1 MNESRTHPLI
11 TIIVPIYRVEQY
23 LDRCVKSLVNQTYTK
38 IEILLVDDGSP
49 DSCPMLCEEWGKRD
63 TRIKV
68 LHKENGGLSDARNY
82 GIVHAKGEYV
92 SFVDS
97 DDYVSTN
104 YIKYLYG
111 LIEKTGADTSC
122 CILKTVTSGDEKFV
136 QEIGRAHV

>member
-1 MNESRTHPLI
+1 
-11 TIIVPIYRVEQY
+11 
-23 LDRCVKSLVNQTYTK
+23 
-38 IEILLVDDGSP
+38 
-49 DSCPMLCEEWGKRD
+49 MLCEEWGKRD

-122 CILKTVTSGDEKFV
+122 CILCQLGL
-136 QEIGRAHV
+136 

>member
-82 GIVHAKGEYV
+82 GIVHAKENMFLLWIQMIMYQLII
-92 SFVDS
+92 S
-97 DDYVSTN
+97 ST
-104 YIKYLYG
+104 YM
-111 LIEKTGADTSC
+111 
-122 CILKTVTSGDEKFV
+122 V
-136 QEIGRAHV
+136 

>member
-68 LHKENGGLSDARNY
+68 LHKENGLKMRKANILHLWIQMIMYQLIIS
-82 GIVHAKGEYV
+82 
-92 SFVDS
+92 
-97 DDYVSTN
+97 ST
-104 YIKYLYG
+104 YM
-111 LIEKTGADTSC
+111 
-122 CILKTVTSGDEKFV
+122 V
-136 QEIGRAHV
+136 

>member
-68 LHKENGGLSDARNY
+68 LHKENGGLSDARNF
-82 GIVHAKGEYV
+82 GIVHANENMFLLWIQMIMYQLII
-92 SFVDS
+92 S
-97 DDYVSTN
+97 ST
-104 YIKYLYG
+104 YM
-111 LIEKTGADTSC
+111 
-122 CILKTVTSGDEKFV
+122 V
-136 QEIGRAHV
+136 